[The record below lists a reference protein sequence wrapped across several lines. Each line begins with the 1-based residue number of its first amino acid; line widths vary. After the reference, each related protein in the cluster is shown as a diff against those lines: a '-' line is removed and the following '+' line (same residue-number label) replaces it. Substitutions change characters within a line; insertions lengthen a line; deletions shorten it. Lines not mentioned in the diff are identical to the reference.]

1 MTILEVNN
9 LSVSFNN
16 FEALK
21 DVSFKISK
29 GTFLNIIGPNGS
41 GKTTLVEAIT
51 NLLPAT
57 NGTIKINTNKF
68 SYVPQNLVSK
78 DSFPISVLEVITGGL
93 SEKLSKQELNT
104 LIDYWL
110 NKMDI
115 GFIKNKN
122 MGELSGGQQQRV
134 YIIRALISNPEL
146 LILDEP
152 TSALDPDFRNTFYN
166 ILLELQK
173 NNNLTIINVT
183 HDLLDLPF
191 TSNYVLEIDQEVKY
205 FDQINSY
212 WKRGK

>member
-41 GKTTLVEAIT
+41 GKTTLVEVIT

>member
-78 DSFPISVLEVITGGL
+78 DSFPISVLEVMTGGL